1 MGCKSPLI
9 NIISLIYINQL
20 ELLKWSVSGIHYKLV
35 HIDRPIFGVDNKV
48 LRVKGFSLLGVFH
61 DEIISVEGFSL
72 LGILH
77 YEVVRVEGFSFL
89 GVFHDKIN
97 GKGFLKL
104 VFEVLILEL
113 RYCKHLNWTKNF
125 ENKKVLQLK

>member
-61 DEIISVEGFSL
+61 DEIIIVEVFPFWVFFMIKSL
-72 LGILH
+72 VLN
-77 YEVVRVEGFSFL
+77 
-89 GVFHDKIN
+89 VFP
-97 GKGFLKL
+97 F
-104 VFEVLILEL
+104 
-113 RYCKHLNWTKNF
+113 
-125 ENKKVLQLK
+125 